1 MQNSQR
7 ICSNSPNI
15 SDHVNFVEI
24 TSTQRYTR
32 FDLNRFPERKK
43 LGDDRME
50 TASTEVTVIQ
60 RRNDMEKST
69 WKTRRYF
76 VDFESRIHV
85 KISTY
90 NQFPRVFAFQ
100 NQLNFP

>member
-1 MQNSQR
+1 
-7 ICSNSPNI
+7 
-15 SDHVNFVEI
+15 
-24 TSTQRYTR
+24 
-32 FDLNRFPERKK
+32 
-43 LGDDRME
+43 ME

-85 KISTY
+85 KISTS

-100 NQLNFP
+100 NQLNLPETFHVEFRWRIDKDGSIELG